1 MFVASTPPIRAAKV
15 RYYLDPVEAPPMPE
29 AKPVSGEEGA
39 GKEMSAMEQNDG
51 AAQTDETKAAASDEA
66 NAGIRR

>member
-1 MFVASTPPIRAAKV
+1 
-15 RYYLDPVEAPPMPE
+15 MPE